1 MRRETLTDDVI
12 AALVPEAKAY
22 RVFDLLDR
30 GLCVTVHPMGS
41 KRLYRRKGQVWEPLG
56 AWPGVTIASLR
67 GPIAPR
73 LSQLV
78 ERFQSHLDRLKPTTA
93 YCYGIIFKQW
103 IARIGDLPAD
113 QVTLELV
120 KSNLPDGSNRWRNQS
135 VIALGTLFGHCGL
148 PNPILGYKRGK
159 ENKRDLYLT
168 DEQIK
173 RLWTI
178 CLDYGKRADL
188 FRFLLATGFRLGEAC
203 GIRYR
208 DVDWD
213 NGSIYLEDTKTGS
226 RTVYVSNQALEALRG
241 HVSEGSDKP
250 AWNRECRHTWVILR
264 ERLGMPDLRVHD
276 LRHSFASLC
285 IRNGVSIA
293 QIGVLLGHG
302 PGSSVTRRYVHLE
315 GTQKTAPVVGAA
327 IAGVLGV

>member
-12 AALVPEAKAY
+12 ASLTTGDKSY

-30 GLCVTVHPMGS
+30 GLCVTVHPGGS
-41 KRLYRRKGQVWEPLG
+41 KRMYRRRGQSWDPLG
-56 AWPGVTIASLR
+56 AWPMVTIASLR
-67 GPIAPR
+67 GPVSPR

-78 ERFQSHLDRLKPTTA
+78 DRFREHMERLKPTTA
-93 YCYGIIFKQW
+93 KCYEIIFKQW
-103 IARIGDLPAD
+103 IARLGDLPAD
-113 QVTLELV
+113 KVTLELV
-120 KSNLPDGSNRWRNQS
+120 KSNLPDGSNRWRNQC
-135 VIALGTLFGHCGL
+135 VISLGTLFVHCGL
-148 PNPILGYKRGK
+148 PNPIIGYKRGK

-173 RLWTI
+173 RLWEI

-203 GIRYR
+203 SIRYR
-208 DVDWD
+208 DVDWAS
-213 NGSIYLEDTKTGS
+213 GAIYLADTKTGS
-226 RTVYVSNQALEALRG
+226 RTVYVSQQALDALRG
-241 HVSEGSDKP
+241 HVCEGSDKP
-250 AWNRECRHTWVILR
+250 AWNRERRHTWIIIR

-293 QIGVLLGHG
+293 QIGVLLGHS
-302 PGSSVTRRYVHLE
+302 PGSGSTRRYVHLE

-327 IAGVLGV
+327 LGNVLGF